1 MDEKSITFLYVTN
14 VFSHPYE
21 AHMNINFQT
30 ITGQKTGGDK
40 ILSGME
46 AEERIVSGP
55 SKSSNLSKAGYA
67 LDIDASGFTDN
78 AYAGHSR
85 SVEDIAGMAQNTDV
99 QNRHNFMA
107 LLSNTM
113 SEEDYEKALKDGF
126 DIKDINSA
134 ETVNIVDKIKS
145 VLLESGALVAGYND
159 DLSFEKLKKITG
171 SDAFAKALQD
181 SFHENDIPVTAENA
195 KAAKTAVDQVA
206 DIKALDDSAVK
217 YMVQNNMKPT
227 IENIYFAS
235 HSTNGLNVMG
245 RGFYAQE
252 AGGYY
257 AQTAD
262 SFDWEQLGPQID
274 KVIEESGLD
283 PKDEATKENAKWM
296 VSQGIPLTADNL
308 EAVITIKA
316 AKLPVTEEL
325 GAKAT
330 AAAIADGKRAIDGNL
345 SDPTSNL
352 QKAIDIDH
360 KVKEISDDDIKGAI
374 ISGKDLTIRNLSGA
388 GTFAEV
394 QTLPENDNRLVLA
407 RIQMEEV
414 RLRMTTEANK
424 QLLDRGFS
432 IDTAP
437 IEELI
442 ERLKSTLGQMAD
454 ETTGKAIDEITDVKS
469 VGTSYMMRMT
479 MTRVSVIANGPVDIV
494 GDMADELESASIFKI
509 SQRSEELSSKF
520 AKAGEGYEKLMTAP
534 RADLGD
540 SIKKA
545 FRNADDILEDLKEE
559 LTDENRRAIRIL
571 GYNRM
576 EINEENLEKVRG
588 WDAKLQAVISRIK
601 PGAVLDLIRDGQ
613 NPLSMTIEELSQNL
627 DRHSS
632 NSGDQ
637 RGKSEEKYAR
647 FLYKLEKKN
656 GISSEERTSF
666 IGIYRLFHTLKT
678 TDYQAIGSLLK
689 TGRDMT
695 IGNLLEATRNQKAA
709 RHGMDFKVDDEFGG
723 LEERSAGVKIDAQIS
738 AAFRFYSAKAEVV
751 YENLE
756 PEKLMQAAPT
766 QETLLPELADNLQ
779 AADTDEALEREYVKE
794 QVTRMRQTA
803 QLKAAEPALDE
814 LKAAEVET
822 TFNNMEAMIGVRR
835 DRRNGSLWEKMGDIK
850 EKALLTEKMEDDDY
864 QENYVK
870 ILGDISDKL
879 SEELMTDNDSYI
891 DVRAISLLQRQ
902 ISVMTK
908 SAERDSYE
916 VPVEVEGQVVS
927 MHVTLKSEAGTNS
940 RMDASV
946 QTDMYGLIT
955 VSLYKEADVIRGM
968 LTTTNSSN
976 QEESEY
982 LESVRSRLCGKLSE
996 KIEGAVAAAENIA
1009 ILYHAQSGGALATVS
1024 SGAREGSNN
1033 LQTDT
1038 KTLLTM
1044 AKAFV
1049 EAL

>member
-1 MDEKSITFLYVTN
+1 MMSPSPFCMSQTF
-14 VFSHPYE
+14 SPYE

-30 ITGQKTGGDK
+30 ITGQKTSQDL

-55 SKSSNLSKAGYA
+55 SKSSNLSKTGYA

-85 SVEDIAGMAQNTDV
+85 SVEDISEMAQNTDV

-113 SEEDYEKALKDGF
+113 SEEDYAKAQKDGF
-126 DIKDINSA
+126 DIKEINSA
-134 ETVNIVDKIKS
+134 ETVSIVDKIKS
-145 VLLESGALVAGYND
+145 VLLESGTVVAGYND
-159 DLSFEKLKKITG
+159 DLSLDKLKKITG
-171 SDAFAKALQD
+171 SDAMAQAIQK
-181 SFHENDIPVTAENA
+181 SFHENDIPVTAENV
-195 KAAKTAVDQVA
+195 KASKTAIDQVA
-206 DIKALDDSAVK
+206 DIEALDDSAVK
-217 YMVQNNMKPT
+217 YMVLNNMKPT

-245 RGFYAQE
+245 KGFYAQE

-262 SFDWEQLGPQID
+262 SFDWEQLEPQIE

-283 PKDEATKENAKWM
+283 PKDETIKENAKWM
-296 VSQGIPLTADNL
+296 VKQGIPLTAENL
-308 EAVITIKA
+308 EAVSTIKEVE
-316 AKLPVTEEL
+316 LPVSLDL
-325 GAKAT
+325 GTKAT
-330 AAAIADGKRAIDGNL
+330 AAAISDGKRATQGSL
-345 SDPTSNL
+345 SDPTSNIR
-352 QKAIDIDH
+352 KATNLVD
-360 KVKEISDDDIKGAI
+360 KVKNITDEDIKATI
-374 ISGKDLTIRNLSGA
+374 ISGKDLTIRNMSNARSLIN
-388 GTFAEV
+388 E
-394 QTLPENDNRLVLA
+394 QELPENDNRLITA

-424 QLLDRGFS
+424 QLLDRGFT

-442 ERLKSTLGQMAD
+442 ERLKSTLGNMAD

-469 VGTSYMMRMT
+469 AGTGYMMRMT
-479 MTRVSVIANGPVDIV
+479 MTRVSMIAQGPVDIV
-494 GDMADELESASIFKI
+494 GEMADEFKEASIYKI
-509 SQRSEELSSKF
+509 SQRSEALADKF

-540 SIKKA
+540 SIRKA
-545 FRNADDILEDLKEE
+545 FRNVDDILEDIGKE
-559 LTDENRRAIRIL
+559 LSDENRRIIRIL

-576 EINEENLEKVRG
+576 EVNEENFEKVKS
-588 WDAKLQAVISRIK
+588 WDVKLQAVVSRIK

-613 NPLSMTIEELSQNL
+613 NPLSMTIEELSDNL

-632 NSGDQ
+632 SKDGQ
-637 RGKSEEKYAR
+637 KGKSEEKYAK

-656 GISSEERTSF
+656 GITNEERASF

-709 RHGMDFKVDDEFGG
+709 RAGMDYKVDDEFGG
-723 LEERSAGVKIDAQIS
+723 LESRTAGIQIDAQIS
-738 AAFRFYSAKAEVV
+738 TAFRYYSAKAEVV

-756 PEKLMQAAPT
+756 PEKLMQAEPSN
-766 QETLLPELADNLQ
+766 ETLLPELADKLKE
-779 AADTDEALEREYVKE
+779 AEVDEALEREYVKE
-794 QVTRMRQTA
+794 QVRGIRQTA

-814 LKAAEVET
+814 LAAIEIET
-822 TFNNMEAMIGVRR
+822 TFNNMEAMIGIRR
-835 DRRNGSLWEKMGDIK
+835 DRRNGSFWDKTGDIK
-850 EKALLTEKMEDDDY
+850 EKALLTEKLDEDDY

-879 SEELMTDNDSYI
+879 SEELMTEDDSYI

-902 ISVMTK
+902 ISVMSK

-916 VPVEVEGQVVS
+916 VPVQIEGQTVS
-927 MHVTLKSEAGTNS
+927 MHVTLKSEKNANS

-946 QTDMYGLIT
+946 QTDMYGLLQI
-955 VSLYKEADVIRGM
+955 SLYKESDTIRGM
-968 LTTTNSSN
+968 LTTTNGSN
-976 QEESEY
+976 LEESEY
-982 LESVRSRLCGKLSE
+982 LESVRTRLCARLSE
-996 KIEGAVAAAENIA
+996 ELDGVTVESNNIA
-1009 ILYHAQSGGALATVS
+1009 ILYHAQSGSASAGAVS
-1024 SGAREGSNN
+1024 SGAREGNEIT
-1033 LQTDT
+1033 QTDT

-1044 AKAFV
+1044 AKAFI

>member
-1 MDEKSITFLYVTN
+1 
-14 VFSHPYE
+14 
-21 AHMNINFQT
+21 MNINFQT

-46 AEERIVSGP
+46 AEGRIVSGP
-55 SKSSNLSKAGYA
+55 SKSSNLSKTGYA

-85 SVEDIAGMAQNTDV
+85 SAGDISNMAQNTDV
-99 QNRHNFMA
+99 QNQHNFMA

-113 SEEDYEKALKDGF
+113 SEEDYAKALEDGF

-145 VLLESGALVAGYND
+145 VLLESGVQVAGYND

-171 SDAFAKALQD
+171 SDAFAKALQE
-181 SFHENDIPVTAENA
+181 SFHENDIPVTAENV
-195 KAAKTAVDQVA
+195 KAAKIAVDQVS

-217 YMVQNNMKPT
+217 YMVQNNMEPT

-283 PKDEATKENAKWM
+283 PKDEGTKENAKWM
-296 VSQGIPLTADNL
+296 VAQGIPLTADNL
-308 EAVITIKA
+308 KSVTIIKSA
-316 AKLPVTEEL
+316 ALPVTEEL

-330 AAAIADGKRAIDGNL
+330 AAAIADGKRAVDGNL
-345 SDPTSNL
+345 YDPTSNL
-352 QKAIDIDH
+352 QKAIDIAH
-360 KVKEISDDDIKGAI
+360 KVKEISDDDIKGTI

-388 GTFAEV
+388 GTLAEV
-394 QTLPENDNRLVLA
+394 KTLPENDNRLVVA

-442 ERLKSTLGQMAD
+442 ERLKSTMGQMAD
-454 ETTGKAIDEITDVKS
+454 ETTGEAIDEITDVKS
-469 VGTSYMMRMT
+469 AGTTYMMRMT
-479 MTRVSVIANGPVDIV
+479 MTRVSVIANGPVDVV
-494 GDMADELESASIFKI
+494 GDMADELESASLFKI
-509 SQRSEELSSKF
+509 SQRSQTMAEKF

-545 FRNADDILEDLKEE
+545 FRNVDDILEDLEKE
-559 LTDENRRAIRIL
+559 LTDENRRTIRIL
-571 GYNRM
+571 GYNKM
-576 EINEENLEKVRG
+576 DINEENFEKVRS
-588 WDAKLQAVISRIK
+588 WDVKLQAVVSRIK
-601 PGAVLDLIRDGQ
+601 PGAVLDLIRDGK
-613 NPLSMTIEELSQNL
+613 NPLAMTIEELSNNL
-627 DRHSS
+627 DENSS
-632 NSGDQ
+632 SSDEHKG
-637 RGKSEEKYAR
+637 RGEEKYSR

-656 GISSEERTSF
+656 GITADERKSF

-709 RHGMDFKVDDEFGG
+709 RSGMDYKVDDEFGG
-723 LEERSAGVKIDAQIS
+723 IKAGMTGERIDVQIS
-738 AAFRFYSAKAEVV
+738 AAFRYYSAKAEVV

-756 PEKLMQAAPT
+756 PEKLLQAAPT
-766 QETLLPELADNLQ
+766 QQTLLPELADNLQ

-814 LKAAEVET
+814 LKAVQVET

-835 DRRNGSLWEKMGDIK
+835 DRRNGNLWEKINDVK
-850 EKALLTEKMEDDDY
+850 EKDLLTDKLEDDDY

-870 ILGDISDKL
+870 ILGEISDKL
-879 SEELMTDNDSYI
+879 SEELMTENDEYI
-891 DVRAISLLQRQ
+891 DVRAISLLQKQ
-902 ISVMTK
+902 ISVMAK
-908 SAERDSYE
+908 SAESDSYE
-916 VPVEVEGQVVS
+916 VPVEIDGQMVS
-927 MHVTLKSEAGTNS
+927 MHVTLKSDAGANS

-946 QTDMYGLIT
+946 QTDMYGLVS
-955 VSLYKEADVIRGM
+955 VSLYKESGEIRGM

-982 LESVRSRLCGKLSE
+982 LENVRIRLCERLSE
-996 KIEGAVAAAENIA
+996 KIGDVNVESKNIA
-1009 ILYHAQSGGALATVS
+1009 ILYHAQSGSAAAGAVS
-1024 SGAREGSNN
+1024 SGAREGNN
-1033 LQTDT
+1033 TQTDT

>member
-1 MDEKSITFLYVTN
+1 MMSPSPFCMSQTF
-14 VFSHPYE
+14 SPYE
-21 AHMNINFQT
+21 ARMNINFQT
-30 ITGQKTGGDK
+30 ITGQKTSQDL

-55 SKSSNLSKAGYA
+55 SKSSNLSKTGYA

-85 SVEDIAGMAQNTDV
+85 SVEDISEMAQNTDV

-113 SEEDYEKALKDGF
+113 SEEDYAKAQKDGF
-126 DIKDINSA
+126 DIKEINSA
-134 ETVNIVDKIKS
+134 ETVSIVDKIKS
-145 VLLESGALVAGYND
+145 VLLESGTVVAGYND
-159 DLSFEKLKKITG
+159 DLSLDKLKKITG
-171 SDAFAKALQD
+171 SDALAQAIQK
-181 SFHENDIPVTAENA
+181 SFHENDIPVTAENV
-195 KAAKTAVDQVA
+195 KASKTAIDQVA
-206 DIKALDDSAVK
+206 DIEALDDSAVK
-217 YMVQNNMKPT
+217 YMVLNNMKPT

-245 RGFYAQE
+245 KGFYAQE

-262 SFDWEQLGPQID
+262 IFDWEQLEPQIE

-283 PKDEATKENAKWM
+283 PKDETIKENAKWM
-296 VSQGIPLTADNL
+296 VAQGIPLTAENL
-308 EAVITIKA
+308 EAVSTIKEVE
-316 AKLPVTEEL
+316 LPVSLDL
-325 GAKAT
+325 GTKAT
-330 AAAIADGKRAIDGNL
+330 AAAISDGKRATQGSL
-345 SDPTSNL
+345 SDPTSNIR
-352 QKAIDIDH
+352 KATNLVD
-360 KVKEISDDDIKGAI
+360 KVKNITDEDIKATI
-374 ISGKDLTIRNLSGA
+374 ISGKDLTIRNMSNA
-388 GTFAEV
+388 RSAINE
-394 QTLPENDNRLVLA
+394 QELPENDNRLITA

-424 QLLDRGFS
+424 QLLDRGFT

-442 ERLKSTLGQMAD
+442 ERLKSTLGNMAD

-469 VGTSYMMRMT
+469 AGTRYMMRMT
-479 MTRVSVIANGPVDIV
+479 MTRVSMIAQGPVDIV
-494 GDMADELESASIFKI
+494 GEMADEFKEASIYKI
-509 SQRSEELSSKF
+509 SQRSEALSDKF

-540 SIKKA
+540 SIRKA
-545 FRNADDILEDLKEE
+545 FRNVDDILEDIGKE
-559 LTDENRRAIRIL
+559 LSDENRRIIRIL

-576 EINEENLEKVRG
+576 EINEENFEKVKS
-588 WDAKLQAVISRIK
+588 WDVKLQAVVSRIK

-613 NPLSMTIEELSQNL
+613 NPLSMTIEELSDNL

-632 NSGDQ
+632 SKDGQ
-637 RGKSEEKYAR
+637 KGKSEEKYAK

-656 GISSEERTSF
+656 GITNEERASF

-709 RHGMDFKVDDEFGG
+709 RAGMDYKVDDEFGG
-723 LEERSAGVKIDAQIS
+723 LESRTTGVQIDAQIS
-738 AAFRFYSAKAEVV
+738 TAFRYYSAKAEVV

-756 PEKLMQAAPT
+756 PEKLMQAEPSN
-766 QETLLPELADNLQ
+766 EMLLPELADKLKE
-779 AADTDEALEREYVKE
+779 AEVDEALEREYVKE
-794 QVTRMRQTA
+794 QVRGIRQTA
-803 QLKAAEPALDE
+803 QLKAAEPALDG
-814 LKAAEVET
+814 LAAVEIET
-822 TFNNMEAMIGVRR
+822 TFNNMEAMIGIRR
-835 DRRNGSLWEKMGDIK
+835 DRRNGSFWDKTGDIK
-850 EKALLTEKMEDDDY
+850 EKALLTEKLDEDDY

-879 SEELMTDNDSYI
+879 SEELMTEDDSYI

-902 ISVMTK
+902 ISVMSK

-916 VPVEVEGQVVS
+916 VPVQIKGQTVS
-927 MHVTLKSEAGTNS
+927 MHVTLKSEKNANS

-946 QTDMYGLIT
+946 QTDMYGLLQI
-955 VSLYKEADVIRGM
+955 SLYKESDTIRGM
-968 LTTTNSSN
+968 LTTTNGSN

-982 LESVRSRLCGKLSE
+982 LESVRTRLCARLSE
-996 KIEGAVAAAENIA
+996 KLDGVTVESNNIA
-1009 ILYHAQSGGALATVS
+1009 ILYHAQSGSASAGAVS
-1024 SGAREGSNN
+1024 SGAREGNEIT
-1033 LQTDT
+1033 QTDT

-1044 AKAFV
+1044 AKAFI

>member
-1 MDEKSITFLYVTN
+1 MDDESITFLYVT
-14 VFSHPYE
+14 SISPYE
-21 AHMNINFQT
+21 ARMNINFQS
-30 ITGQKTGGDK
+30 ITGQKTREDI
-40 ILSGME
+40 ILSGRE

-55 SKSSNLSKAGYA
+55 SKSTNLSKTGYA

-85 SVEDIAGMAQNTDV
+85 SVEDIMGMAQNTDV

-134 ETVNIVDKIKS
+134 ETVNIVDRIKS
-145 VLLESGALVAGYND
+145 VLLEAGVEVAGYND
-159 DLSFEKLKKITG
+159 DLSYEKLKKITG
-171 SDAFAKALQD
+171 SDAFAKALQQ
-181 SFHENDIPVTAENA
+181 SFHENDIPVTAENV
-195 KAAKTAVDQVA
+195 KASKTAIEQVA
-206 DIKALDDSAVK
+206 DITELDDSAVK
-217 YMVQNNMKPT
+217 YMVLNNMKPT

-262 SFDWEQLGPQID
+262 SFDWEQLEPQID
-274 KVIEESGLD
+274 KVIEEAGLD
-283 PKDEATKENAKWM
+283 PKNETVKENARWM
-296 VSQGIPLTADNL
+296 VTQGVPLTAGNL
-308 EAVITIKA
+308 EAVNTIKEVE
-316 AKLPVTEEL
+316 LPLTLEQ
-325 GAKAT
+325 GTRAT

-352 QKAIDIDH
+352 TKAADLVSQ
-360 KVKEISDDDIKGAI
+360 VKEISDEDIKSTI
-374 ISGKDLTIRNLSGA
+374 ISGKELNIRNLSNA
-388 GTFAEV
+388 V
-394 QTLPENDNRLVLA
+394 QTQTSEVLPENESRLVLA

-437 IEELI
+437 IEDLI
-442 ERLKSTLGQMAD
+442 AKLRSTLGQMGN
-454 ETTGKAIDEITDVKS
+454 ETAGEAIDEITDVKS
-469 VGTSYMMRMT
+469 AGTGYMMRMT
-479 MTRVSVIANGPVDIV
+479 MTRVSFIAQGPADIV
-494 GDMADELESASIFKI
+494 GEMADDFESASLFKI
-509 SQRSEELSSKF
+509 SQRSEALTEKF
-520 AKAGEGYEKLMTAP
+520 AKAGEGYERLMTAP

-545 FRNADDILEDLKEE
+545 FRNVDDILKDLDKE
-559 LTDENRRAIRIL
+559 LTDENRRVIRIL

-576 EINEENLEKVRG
+576 DINEENFEKVRG
-588 WDAKLQAVISRIK
+588 WDQKLQAVVSRIK

-613 NPLSMTIEELSQNL
+613 NPLSMTIEELSGSL

-632 NSGDQ
+632 SSDGQ
-637 RGKSEEKYAR
+637 RGKSEEKYAK

-656 GISSEERTSF
+656 GITDKERESY

-695 IGNLLEATRNQKAA
+695 IGNLLEATRNQKASRA
-709 RHGMDFKVDDEFGG
+709 GMDVKVDDEFGG
-723 LEERSAGVKIDAQIS
+723 LESKASTVRIDEQIS
-738 AAFRFYSAKAEVV
+738 SAFRYYSAKAEIV

-756 PEKLMQAAPT
+756 PEKLMQAAPSND
-766 QETLLPELADNLQ
+766 TLLPKLADDLK
-779 AADTDEALEREYVKE
+779 AAETDESLEREYVKE
-794 QVTRMRQTA
+794 QVTRIRQTA

-814 LKAAEVET
+814 LKAVQIET

-835 DRRNGSLWEKMGDIK
+835 DRRNGGLWDKTGDLK
-850 EKALLTEKMEDDDY
+850 ETALLTEKLDEDDY
-864 QENYVK
+864 QENYLK

-879 SEELMTDNDSYI
+879 SEELMTDDDNYI

-902 ISVMTK
+902 ITVMSK
-908 SAERDSYE
+908 SAESDSYE
-916 VPVEVEGQVVS
+916 VPVEIEGQTVS
-927 MHVTLKSEAGTNS
+927 MHVTLKSEKNANS

-946 QTDMYGLIT
+946 QTDMYGLIQ
-955 VSLYKEADVIRGM
+955 VSLYKEEGMIRGM

-982 LESVRSRLCGKLSE
+982 LEDVRTRLCEKLSE
-996 KIEGAVAAAENIA
+996 KIEGVLVDTKNIA
-1009 ILYHAQSGGALATVS
+1009 ILYHAQSGPVSSGAAS
-1024 SGAREGSNN
+1024 SGAREGNEIT
-1033 LQTDT
+1033 QTDT

-1044 AKAFV
+1044 AKAFI

>member
-1 MDEKSITFLYVTN
+1 MMSPSPFCMSQTF
-14 VFSHPYE
+14 SPYE
-21 AHMNINFQT
+21 ARMNINFQT
-30 ITGQKTGGDK
+30 ITGQKTSQDL

-55 SKSSNLSKAGYA
+55 SKSSNLSKTGYA

-85 SVEDIAGMAQNTDV
+85 SVEDISEMAQNTDV

-113 SEEDYEKALKDGF
+113 SEEDYAKAQKDGF
-126 DIKDINSA
+126 DIKEINSA
-134 ETVNIVDKIKS
+134 ETVSIVDKIKS
-145 VLLESGALVAGYND
+145 VLLESGTVVAGYND
-159 DLSFEKLKKITG
+159 DLSLDKLKKITG
-171 SDAFAKALQD
+171 SDAMAQAIQK
-181 SFHENDIPVTAENA
+181 SFHENDIPVTAENV
-195 KAAKTAVDQVA
+195 KASKTAIDQVA
-206 DIKALDDSAVK
+206 DIEALDDSAVK
-217 YMVQNNMKPT
+217 YMVLNNMKPT

-245 RGFYAQE
+245 KGFYAQE

-262 SFDWEQLGPQID
+262 SFDWEQLEPQIE

-283 PKDEATKENAKWM
+283 PKDETIKENAKWM
-296 VSQGIPLTADNL
+296 VKQGIPLTAENL
-308 EAVITIKA
+308 EAVSTIKEVE
-316 AKLPVTEEL
+316 LPVSLDL
-325 GAKAT
+325 GTKAT
-330 AAAIADGKRAIDGNL
+330 AAAISDGKRATQGSL
-345 SDPTSNL
+345 SDPTSNIR
-352 QKAIDIDH
+352 KATNLVD
-360 KVKEISDDDIKGAI
+360 KVKNITDEDIKATI
-374 ISGKDLTIRNLSGA
+374 ISGKDLTIRNMSNARSLIN
-388 GTFAEV
+388 E
-394 QTLPENDNRLVLA
+394 QELPENDNRLITA

-424 QLLDRGFS
+424 QLLDRGFT

-442 ERLKSTLGQMAD
+442 ERLKSTLGNMAD

-469 VGTSYMMRMT
+469 AGTGYMMRMT
-479 MTRVSVIANGPVDIV
+479 MTRVSMIAQGPVDIV
-494 GDMADELESASIFKI
+494 GEMADEFKEASIYKI
-509 SQRSEELSSKF
+509 SQRSEALADKF

-540 SIKKA
+540 SIRKA
-545 FRNADDILEDLKEE
+545 FRNVDDILEDIGKE
-559 LTDENRRAIRIL
+559 LSDENRRIIRIL

-576 EINEENLEKVRG
+576 EVNEENFEKVKS
-588 WDAKLQAVISRIK
+588 WDVKLQAVVSRIK

-613 NPLSMTIEELSQNL
+613 NPLSMTIEELSDNL

-632 NSGDQ
+632 SKDGQ
-637 RGKSEEKYAR
+637 KGKSEEKYAK

-656 GISSEERTSF
+656 GITNEERASF

-709 RHGMDFKVDDEFGG
+709 RAGMDYKVDDEFGG
-723 LEERSAGVKIDAQIS
+723 LESRTAGIQIDAQIS
-738 AAFRFYSAKAEVV
+738 TAFRYYSAKAEVV

-756 PEKLMQAAPT
+756 PEKLMQAEPSN
-766 QETLLPELADNLQ
+766 ETLLPELADKLKE
-779 AADTDEALEREYVKE
+779 AEVDEALEREYVKE
-794 QVTRMRQTA
+794 QVRGIRQTA

-814 LKAAEVET
+814 LAAIEIET
-822 TFNNMEAMIGVRR
+822 TFNNMEAMIGIRR
-835 DRRNGSLWEKMGDIK
+835 DRRNGSFWDKTGDIK
-850 EKALLTEKMEDDDY
+850 EKALLTEKLDEDDY

-879 SEELMTDNDSYI
+879 SEELMTEDDSYI

-902 ISVMTK
+902 ISVMSK

-916 VPVEVEGQVVS
+916 VPVQIEGQTVS
-927 MHVTLKSEAGTNS
+927 MHVTLKSEKNANS

-946 QTDMYGLIT
+946 QTDMYGLLQI
-955 VSLYKEADVIRGM
+955 SLYKESDTIRGM
-968 LTTTNSSN
+968 LTTTNGSN

-982 LESVRSRLCGKLSE
+982 LESVRTRLCARLSE
-996 KIEGAVAAAENIA
+996 ELDGVTVESNNIA
-1009 ILYHAQSGGALATVS
+1009 ILYHAQSGSASAGAVS
-1024 SGAREGSNN
+1024 SGAREGNEIT
-1033 LQTDT
+1033 QTDT

-1044 AKAFV
+1044 AKAFI

>member
-1 MDEKSITFLYVTN
+1 MDDESITFLHVTN
-14 VFSHPYE
+14 VFSPYE

-30 ITGQKTGGDK
+30 ITGQKTSHDS

-55 SKSSNLSKAGYA
+55 SKSSNLSKTGYA

-78 AYAGHSR
+78 AYAGHAR
-85 SVEDIAGMAQNTDV
+85 SIEDIAAMAQNTDV

-113 SEEDYEKALKDGF
+113 SEEDYAKAQKDGF
-126 DIKDINSA
+126 DLKDINSA
-134 ETVNIVDKIKS
+134 EAVSIVDKIKS
-145 VLLESGALVAGYND
+145 VLLESGKVVAGYND
-159 DLSFEKLKKITG
+159 DLSLDKLKKITG
-171 SDAFAKALQD
+171 SDALAQAIQK
-181 SFHENDIPVTAENA
+181 SFHENDIPVTAENV
-195 KAAKTAVDQVA
+195 KASKTAIDQVA
-206 DIKALDDSAVK
+206 DIEALDDSAVK
-217 YMVQNNMKPT
+217 YMVLNNMKPT

-262 SFDWEQLGPQID
+262 SFDWEQLEPQIE
-274 KVIEESGLD
+274 KVIEEAGLD
-283 PKDEATKENAKWM
+283 PKDDAIKENARWM
-296 VSQGIPLTADNL
+296 VTQGIPLTAGNL
-308 EAVITIKA
+308 DAVNTIKDVEF
-316 AKLPVTEEL
+316 PITVEQ

-330 AAAIADGKRAIDGNL
+330 AAAISDGRRAIHGNL

-352 QKAIDIDH
+352 QKASALVQQVKDITD
-360 KVKEISDDDIKGAI
+360 EDIKSTI
-374 ISGKDLTIRNLSGA
+374 ISGKDLNIRNLSNAVA
-388 GTFAEV
+388 GPEI
-394 QTLPENDNRLVLA
+394 QELPETDNRLVLA

-424 QLLDRGFS
+424 QLLDKGFT

-442 ERLKSTLGQMAD
+442 ERLKSTLGNMAD
-454 ETTGKAIDEITDVKS
+454 ETAGKAIDEITDVKS
-469 VGTSYMMRMT
+469 VNAGYMMRMT
-479 MTRVSVIANGPVDIV
+479 LTRVSMIAQGPVDVV
-494 GDMADELESASIFKI
+494 GEMADELQSASIFKI
-509 SQRSEELSSKF
+509 SQRSAALTEKF
-520 AKAGEGYEKLMTAP
+520 TKAGEGYEKLMTAP

-545 FRNADDILEDLKEE
+545 FRNVDDILDDLGEE
-559 LTDENRRAIRIL
+559 LNDENRRAVRIL

-576 EINEENLEKVRG
+576 EINEENLEKVRS
-588 WDAKLQAVISRIK
+588 WDVKLQAVVSRIK

-613 NPLSMTIEELSQNL
+613 NPLSMTIEELSDNL

-632 NSGDQ
+632 SSDGE
-637 RGKSEEKYAR
+637 RGKSEEKYAK

-656 GISSEERTSF
+656 GITSEERSSF

-709 RHGMDFKVDDEFGG
+709 RAGMDFKVDDEFGG
-723 LEERSAGVKIDAQIS
+723 LESKISGVQIDAQIS
-738 AAFRFYSAKAEVV
+738 TAFRYYSAKAEVV

-756 PEKLMQAAPT
+756 PEKLLQASPS
-766 QETLLPELADNLQ
+766 QETLLPELADKLSG
-779 AADTDEALEREYVKE
+779 AETDEALEREYVKE
-794 QVTRMRQTA
+794 QVSTIRQTA
-803 QLKAAEPALDE
+803 QLKATEPAFDE
-814 LKAAEVET
+814 LKAVEVET
-822 TFNNMEAMIGVRR
+822 TFNNLEAMIGVRR
-835 DRRNGSLWEKMGDIK
+835 DRRNGGLWEKTDNIK
-850 EKALLTEKMEDDDY
+850 EKALLTEKLDEDDY

-879 SEELMTDNDSYI
+879 SEELMTDDDSYI

-916 VPVEVEGQVVS
+916 VPVEIDGQTVS
-927 MHVTLKSEAGTNS
+927 MHVTLKSEKNANS

-955 VSLYKEADVIRGM
+955 VSLYKETDMIRGM

-982 LESVRSRLCGKLSE
+982 LESVRTRLCEKLSE
-996 KIEGAVAAAENIA
+996 KIEGAFVESKNIA
-1009 ILYHAQSGGALATVS
+1009 ILYHAQSGPVSAGAVS
-1024 SGAREGSNN
+1024 SGAREGNEIT
-1033 LQTDT
+1033 QTDT

-1044 AKAFV
+1044 AKAFI